1 MPDRSARRR
10 RPASTRTRGAV
21 AFTCLLLLAAC
32 GGSDA
37 VEIDAPAMSDSDAA
51 ACRKLVED
59 LPGEVAGQ
67 QSRPVS
73 GDTGLGAAW
82 GDPAIV
88 LTCGVPLPPDFN
100 DTSTCIEA
108 AGVGWYV
115 PDEVLLSDDQTKDVT
130 MTAVGYRPRV
140 QVFLPGSYRPDGF
153 PNTAAEIGAV
163 VDRDLRLA
171 ERCK

>member
-1 MPDRSARRR
+1 M
-10 RPASTRTRGAV
+10 STRTRGV
-21 AFTCLLLLAAC
+21 AASACALLLAGC
-32 GGSDA
+32 GGPGP
-37 VEIDAPAMSDSDAA
+37 VGIDAPSMSDADAA
-51 ACRKLVED
+51 ACRNLVED
-59 LPGEVAGQ
+59 LPEQVAGEE
-67 QSRPVS
+67 SRTVS
-73 GDTGLGAAW
+73 GDTDLGAAW

-88 LTCGVPLPPDFN
+88 LTCGVPVPSGFD

-115 PDEVLLSDDQTKDVT
+115 PDEVLLSDDQSKDVT

-153 PNTAAEIGAV
+153 PNTAATIGAV
-163 VDRDLRLA
+163 VDRDLRLV